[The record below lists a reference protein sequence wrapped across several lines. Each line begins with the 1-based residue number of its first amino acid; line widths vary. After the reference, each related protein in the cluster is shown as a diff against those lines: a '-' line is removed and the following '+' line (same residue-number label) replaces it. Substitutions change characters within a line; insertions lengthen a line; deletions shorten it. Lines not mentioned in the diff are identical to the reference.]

1 MLPAII
7 RQFPQDEDF
16 TERLVLS
23 LWPNVVGKTVAQKTE
38 PTRLHRSSLIVS
50 VPDETWK
57 RELFALRFEILAKL
71 EKLVGS
77 HRVASLDLRVDRR
90 MNLTQ
95 AFCKGVTDEV
105 PTESKQLSTLDSPQ
119 LELEQGLAAAAASY
133 FKPKAG
139 A

>member
-1 MLPAII
+1 MLPTII

-16 TERLVLS
+16 TEQLVLS
-23 LWPNVVGKTVAQKTE
+23 LWPTVVGKTVAQKTQ
-38 PTRLHRSSLIVS
+38 PTRLYRSSLIVT

-57 RELFALRFEILAKL
+57 RELFALRFEVLAKL
-71 EKLVGS
+71 EKLVGRR
-77 HRVASLDLRVDRR
+77 RVASLDLRVDRR
-90 MNLTQ
+90 MNLAQ
-95 AFCKGVTDEV
+95 SSCKDLMGEV
-105 PTESKQLSTLDSPQ
+105 PTESKQSSTLDSPQ